1 MRSNAAIAMTAA
13 LCALATACGAA
24 PGPSASPSGSGPG
37 STPSPR
43 PAVAITAADA
53 ANGHT
58 VTLHVGDSLTVTLHS
73 TYWGFGGSSNSV
85 VLVSDGVPAVSP
97 SPSGCVPGQ
106 GCGTVVA
113 AFDANAVGT
122 SVVTA
127 SRTTCG
133 EALRCPGSA
142 GSYHLTVKVIS
153 KT

>member
-1 MRSNAAIAMTAA
+1 MRSNAAIAISAA
-13 LCALATACGAA
+13 LCALATACGAV
-24 PGPSASPSGSGPG
+24 PGPSASPSGAGSG

-43 PAVAITAADA
+43 PAAAITAADA

-73 TYWGFGGSSNSV
+73 TYWGFAESSNSV

-122 SVVTA
+122 AVVRA
-127 SRTTCG
+127 ARTTCG
-133 EALRCPGSA
+133 EALRCTGGA